1 MNALGAC
8 LAGPPQSA
16 EEEKRQVNERKMS
29 PMLNVTLQLWPIHL
43 TTDETFGIEDYV
55 GRIRMEHIFGRV
67 TDPSFE
73 VSAKVKGKTH
83 EESSQLPLHL

>member
-1 MNALGAC
+1 
-8 LAGPPQSA
+8 
-16 EEEKRQVNERKMS
+16 MS
-29 PMLNVTLQLWPIHL
+29 PMFNVTLQLWPIHL
-43 TTDETFGIEDYV
+43 TTDEMFGIEDCI

-67 TDPSFE
+67 TNPSFE